1 MDWIYIDIP
10 RAYTAVAEWCACLIF
25 IFLLPKR
32 RKGWQIGVIAATALS
47 VQMAFLTITSNA
59 PLVLWTPI
67 MGTAFALM
75 FLFLS
80 VCCAG
85 DWKKKLY
92 YTGCAVILSE
102 AAAALEWL
110 IYYFMAY
117 INGYHSLLLRYGMLA
132 GVYAFIFILAFFLEK
147 RVSEPGAVA
156 AISGKELLTVMIVVV
171 TTFLFS
177 NLSYVFPNTPF
188 SSHIFYESFKLRV
201 FIDILGYIMLMIVQM
216 HKREQLMQAESNAL
230 NAALRAQ
237 YDKYIHYQDSVEMIN
252 MKYHDM
258 KHQIMALRMET
269 DEEKRKKW
277 LDTMENEL
285 EACHDIVDSG
295 NKVLDAILENKL
307 SNAKKHQIETT
318 YVIDGK
324 ILDFL
329 PVVDLC
335 NIFGNALDNAI
346 EAEIMEPEQEKRMI
360 HVLVSAQ
367 RQFVHIKVENY
378 VSHEV
383 LMSGGLPKTT
393 KRDRKNH
400 GYGLKSIQHTVEKYQ
415 GNMTVGVDKNRFSLN
430 IIIPTA
436 AIHS

>member
-1 MDWIYIDIP
+1 MEWIYIDIP
-10 RAYTAVAEWCACLIF
+10 REYTAIAEWCACLIF
-25 IFLLPKR
+25 ICLLPK
-32 RKGWQIGVIAATALS
+32 KIKKYQIGLITGIALP
-47 VQMAFLTITSNA
+47 VQVTFFTVTSKA

-67 MGTAFALM
+67 MLTAFAFM
-75 FLFLS
+75 FLLLQL
-80 VCCAG
+80 CCAG

-102 AAAALEWL
+102 VAAALEWL
-110 IYYFMAY
+110 IYYFLAY
-117 INGYHSLLLRYGMLA
+117 INGYHSPLLRYGTLA
-132 GVYAFIFILAFFLEK
+132 GVYLSIFLLVFFLEK
-147 RVSEPGAVA
+147 KVLESAKDEG
-156 AISGKELLTVMIVVV
+156 ISAKELRMVMLVVI

-201 FIDILGYIMLMIVQM
+201 FIDLLGYIMLMILQM
-216 HKREQLMQAESNAL
+216 HKREQLIQAESNAL

-269 DEEKRKKW
+269 DEEKRNKW

-285 EACHDIVDSG
+285 EMCHTIVDSG

-307 SNAKKHQIETT
+307 SNAKKHQIEMT

-329 PVVDLC
+329 PVTDLC

-346 EAEIMEPEQEKRMI
+346 EAEIMEQDREKRMI

-378 VSHEV
+378 VSYEIA
-383 LMSGGLPKTT
+383 MNGGLPRTT
-393 KRDRKNH
+393 KKDKNNH
-400 GYGLKSIQHTVEKYQ
+400 GYGLKSIQHTVEKYH

-430 IIIPTA
+430 IIIPLPTA
-436 AIHS
+436 NQ